1 MKIGPRY
8 KIARRLGSA
17 VFDKTQTQ
25 KFALSEAKHAPKTK
39 GKRKQLSEYGQ
50 QLLEKQKIR
59 YTYGVAEKQFE
70 NYVKE
75 ALATKGASSADMLH
89 EFLEVRLDNIVYRL
103 GLAPS
108 RQASRQMVSH
118 GHFLVNGKRVTV
130 PSYRMKTGDKF
141 AVREG
146 SKKSVLFADLTK
158 KLDKFVNPAWLSFD
172 AGKMQ
177 GEVKNRPTKEGA
189 ILDFARVLEFYSR

>member
-25 KFALSEAKHAPKTK
+25 KFALSEAKRTK
-39 GKRKQLSEYGQ
+39 AVKGRRKQVSEYAQ

-59 YTYGVAEKQFE
+59 YTYGVTEKQFE

-75 ALATKGASSADMLH
+75 AIATKGVSSADALQ
-89 EFLEVRLDNIVYRL
+89 EYLEVRLDNVVYRI
-103 GLAPS
+103 GLAPT

-118 GHFLVNGKRVTV
+118 GHCLVNGKRVTDQTN
-130 PSYRMKTGDKF
+130 KLKIGDKITI
-141 AVREG
+141 RE
-146 SKKSVLFADLTK
+146 
-158 KLDKFVNPAWLSFD
+158 
-172 AGKMQ
+172 
-177 GEVKNRPTKEGA
+177 
-189 ILDFARVLEFYSR
+189 